1 MTAPIERQPLLTLPV
16 LIDQLADRFMATP
29 ALVSREAQLTYG
41 QLAANCS
48 RYARWAAS
56 QGLQRGDT
64 VGLLMHNCAHYMP
77 LWLGLT
83 RAGVSV
89 ALLNTQLRG
98 EVLAHCIRIVAPK
111 LMIVG
116 ASLCDAV
123 PDVRSRLEEALPW
136 WAYGAGGHEL
146 PRMDLASANLPA
158 FAIEATEIAL
168 PSLDE
173 RALYIYTSGT
183 CLLY

>member
-123 PDVRSRLEEALPW
+123 PDARQRLGSEVHW
-136 WAYGAGGHEL
+136 WAHGAGAHDLERL
-146 PRMDLASANLPA
+146 DLAAA
-158 FAIEATEIAL
+158 DL
-168 PSLDE
+168 PSDAISADE
-173 RALYIYTSGT
+173 
-183 CLLY
+183 